1 MEEITLPAKENS
13 TNNHKNEVNLL
24 LHKEE
29 LVVSK
34 QRVETADV
42 KVYKNTY
49 TEEKRITV
57 PITREELVI
66 EKKMLLADGTTDEQ
80 TETIRIP
87 LSEERIEVT
96 KLPVILENV
105 DVYKKQFEEIIH
117 INETLKE
124 EKARI
129 ETIGDVKLVDES
141 E

>member
-1 MEEITLPAKENS
+1 LPAQENS
-13 TNNHKNEVNLL
+13 TNNHRDEVKLQ

-29 LVVSK
+29 LEVSK
-34 QRVETADV
+34 KWVKTTDV

-49 TEEKRITV
+49 IKEKLIAV
-57 PITREELVI
+57 PVTCEELVI
-66 EKKMLLADGTTDEQ
+66 EKSLDSTTNEQ

-87 LSEERIEVT
+87 LSEERIKVT
-96 KLPVILENV
+96 KHPIILETV

-117 INETLKE
+117 INEILKE

-129 ETIGDVKLVDES
+129 KTIGDLKVMDKS